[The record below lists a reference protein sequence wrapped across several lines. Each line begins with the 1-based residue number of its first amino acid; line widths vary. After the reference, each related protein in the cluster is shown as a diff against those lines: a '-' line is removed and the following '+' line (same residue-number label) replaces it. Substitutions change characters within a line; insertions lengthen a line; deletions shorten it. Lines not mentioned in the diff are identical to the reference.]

1 MSSGVGD
8 QAMDLQLRLDA
19 IMGEFKQLLK
29 TSIEPLHDRIDQ
41 LENSRNL
48 HSSSKGKESVYSNDE
63 EDQGRYQTDHRAQRR
78 GDDTIKGVKLKIPSL
93 QGKSDPE
100 AYLEWE
106 RKIELVYECH
116 TYSEEQKVKLA
127 AVEFTDYASIWWDQ
141 LRLSRRRN
149 RERAVET
156 WDEMRSLM
164 RKRFVPSY
172 YSRDLHRRL
181 QSLTQGSLSVED
193 YYKEM
198 EMAIMKADLREDGEA
213 TMARFL
219 HGLRPEIAEVVEFQ
233 HYLDMNEMLEKAVT
247 VERRLKRRGS
257 TRSSTTYQARNWRT
271 PQPKREEKA
280 TAPSQPPRPNAFP
293 LKATAKPEFKAN
305 NGASKPRGR
314 DTKCFKCQGYG
325 HIASQC
331 ANQRA
336 MLLLPNGEIVSDEEE
351 EYEGMP
357 PLEGEGDDSSEE
369 VPTHEEI
376 GCLVVRKVLTTR
388 AKEEEIEVQRD
399 NLFYTRCHIKDK
411 VCSVVIDSGS
421 CANVASLL
429 MVEKLGLP
437 VIRHPRPYRL
447 QWLNNEGEVR
457 VFRQVK
463 VPFRIGKYENEVTCD
478 VVPMQASHLIFG
490 RPWQYD
496 RDVEFKGKANKYVFT
511 HCNRKKSW
519 SSHPYLLTLYLLVS
533 LSLLQE
539 FEDIFP
545 EDVPDGLPPLRGIE
559 HQIDIIPGAP
569 LPNKPAYRMGPEETK
584 ELQRQ
589 VEELLRKGWA
599 RESLSPCA
607 VPVILVPKKDGTR
620 RMCTDC
626 RAVSTITERLY
637 ANLKKCTFCTDRVV
651 FLGYVVSAQGI
662 HVDAEKVKAIQEWP
676 TPTSVSEVRSF
687 HGLASFYRRFV
698 KDFSTIAAP
707 LTTVMKKHE
716 KFFWGEAQDKALQ
729 LLKHKL
735 THAPLLALP
744 NFDLTFEV
752 ECDASGVGVGAV
764 LMQGGKPIAYFSEKL
779 SGAALNYS
787 TYDKELLALVRAL
800 ETWQH
805 YLRAR
810 EFVIQTDHQS
820 LKHLKGQQKL
830 SKRHARWVA
839 FIESFPYVIK
849 YKTGKSNVVADA
861 LSRRHILLTALDAKL
876 LGFELMKDLYTSDP
890 DFSNAYGNCGRANFE
905 KFYVHDGFLFYL
917 TKLCIPQ
924 GSIRDLLVHESHSGG
939 LMEHFGVTKTLAM
952 LQDHFSWPRMRRD
965 VERIVERFSKMAHF
979 IACHKTDD
987 ALHIADLF
995 FKEVVHLHGIPRTI
1009 VSDRDV
1015 KFLSYFWKSLW
1026 DGKKKAEFV
1035 RTLHDKVRA
1044 NIERRTAQY
1053 VQQANKHRRQ
1063 LVFEPGD
1070 WVWLHLRKERFPK
1083 QRHSKLSPRGD
1094 GPFQVLERINDN
1106 AYRLDLPGEYNVS
1119 ATFNVADLSPFLA
1132 GDEHDLRANP
1142 FQEEGNDADE
1152 AHGVQVD
1159 PVKVPQGPV
1168 TRARS
1173 KRFKE
1178 SLQTLVYAIQA
1189 QEKPP
1194 IEGIEFEDPGETTK
1208 ASGIQTDTSM
1218 LIDEVMDTVQS
1229 PLPEGAEE
1237 DPEEDPKEKVP
1248 PDSPTVE

>member
-19 IMGEFKQLLK
+19 MMGEFKQLLK

-48 HSSSKGKESVYSNDE
+48 HSSSKG
-63 EDQGRYQTDHRAQRR
+63 
-78 GDDTIKGVKLKIPSL
+78 VKLKIPFF

-116 TYSEEQKVKLA
+116 TYSEEQKVKLT

-181 QSLTQGSLSVED
+181 QSLTQGSLSVEN

-219 HGLRPEIAEVVEFQ
+219 HGLSPEIAEGVELQ

-257 TRSSTTYQARNWRT
+257 KWSSTMYQAGNWRT

-280 TAPSQPPRPNAFP
+280 ITPSQPPRPNAFLP
-293 LKATAKPEFKAN
+293 KTTAKPEFKAN

-369 VPTHEEI
+369 IPTHEEI

-388 AKEEEIEVQRD
+388 AKEEEIKVQRD

-411 VCSVVIDSGS
+411 VCSAVIDSGS
-421 CANVASLL
+421 YANVASLL
-429 MVEKLGLP
+429 MVEKVGLP

-463 VPFRIGKYENEVTCD
+463 VPIRIGKYEDEVTCD
-478 VVPMQASHLIFG
+478 VVPMQASHLILG

-496 RDVEFKGKANKYVFT
+496 REVEFKGKANKYVFT
-511 HCNRKKSW
+511 HCNRK
-519 SSHPYLLTLYLLVS
+519 
-533 LSLLQE
+533 E

-559 HQIDIIPGAP
+559 HQIDLIPGAP

-607 VPVILVPKKDGTR
+607 VPVILVPKKDGTW

-626 RAVSTITERLY
+626 RAVNAITVKYRHPIPRLDDILDELHGAIIFTKIDLKSGYHQIRMKEGDEWKTAFKTKHGLYEWLVMPFGLTNAPGTFMRLMNHVLRPFLGKFVVVYFDDILIYSRSLEEHLEHLKAVFDVLRKERLY
-637 ANLKKCTFCTDRVV
+637 ANLKKCTFCTDHVV

-676 TPTSVSEVRSF
+676 TPTSVSE
-687 HGLASFYRRFV
+687 
-698 KDFSTIAAP
+698 
-707 LTTVMKKHE
+707 
-716 KFFWGEAQDKALQ
+716 KFFWGEAQDKAFQ

-810 EFVIQTDHQS
+810 EFVIQTDHES

-849 YKTGKSNVVADA
+849 YKTEFAYNRAMHSATQFSPFEIVYGFNS
-861 LSRRHILLTALDAKL
+861 LTPL
-876 LGFELMKDLYTSDP
+876 
-890 DFSNAYGNCGRANFE
+890 
-905 KFYVHDGFLFYL
+905 
-917 TKLCIPQ
+917 
-924 GSIRDLLVHESHSGG
+924 DLLPLPSS
-939 LMEHFGVTKTLAM
+939 EHVNL
-952 LQDHFSWPRMRRD
+952 
-965 VERIVERFSKMAHF
+965 
-979 IACHKTDD
+979 
-987 ALHIADLF
+987 
-995 FKEVVHLHGIPRTI
+995 
-1009 VSDRDV
+1009 
-1015 KFLSYFWKSLW
+1015 

-1053 VQQANKHRRQ
+1053 AQQANKHRRQ

-1083 QRHSKLSPRGD
+1083 QRQSKLSPRGD

-1152 AHGVQVD
+1152 THGVQVD

-1178 SLQTLVYAIQA
+1178 SLQALVYAIQA

-1208 ASGIQTDTSM
+1208 VLLTLSCTGVS
-1218 LIDEVMDTVQS
+1218 
-1229 PLPEGAEE
+1229 LPGQRVGGPGGDA
-1237 DPEEDPKEKVP
+1237 PRLGGH
-1248 PDSPTVE
+1248 T

>member
-19 IMGEFKQLLK
+19 MMGEFKQLLK

-41 LENSRNL
+41 LENSKNL

-63 EDQGRYQTDHRAQRR
+63 EDPFEGRYQTDHRTQRR
-78 GDDTIKGVKLKIPSL
+78 GDDTIKGVKLKIPSF

-127 AVEFTDYASIWWDQ
+127 ALEFTDYASIWWDQ

-219 HGLRPEIAEVVEFQ
+219 HGLRPEIAEVVELQ
-233 HYLDMNEMLEKAVT
+233 HYLDMNGMLEKAVT

-257 TRSSTTYQARNWRT
+257 TRPNTTYQAGNWRT

-293 LKATAKPEFKAN
+293 PKATAKPEFKSN

-369 VPTHEEI
+369 IPTHEEI

-388 AKEEEIEVQRD
+388 AKEEEIEIQRD

-421 CANVASLL
+421 CANIASLL

-463 VPFRIGKYENEVTCD
+463 VPFRIGKYEDEVTCD
-478 VVPMQASHLIFG
+478 VVPMQASHLILG

-511 HCNRKKSW
+511 HCNRKV
-519 SSHPYLLTLYLLVS
+519 TL
-533 LSLLQE
+533 E

-559 HQIDIIPGAP
+559 HQIDLIPGAP
-569 LPNKPAYRMGPEETK
+569 LPNKLAYRMGPEETK

-607 VPVILVPKKDGTR
+607 VPVILVPKKDGTW

-626 RAVSTITERLY
+626 RAVNAITVKYRHPIPRLDDMLDELHGAIIFTKIDLKSVVYFDDILIYSRSLEEHLEHLKVVFDVLRKERLY

-651 FLGYVVSAQGI
+651 FLGHVVSVQGI

-676 TPTSVSEVRSF
+676 MPTSVSEVRSF

-707 LTTVMKKHE
+707 LTTVMKK
-716 KFFWGEAQDKALQ
+716 
-729 LLKHKL
+729 
-735 THAPLLALP
+735 T
-744 NFDLTFEV
+744 
-752 ECDASGVGVGAV
+752 
-764 LMQGGKPIAYFSEKL
+764 
-779 SGAALNYS
+779 
-787 TYDKELLALVRAL
+787 
-800 ETWQH
+800 
-805 YLRAR
+805 
-810 EFVIQTDHQS
+810 
-820 LKHLKGQQKL
+820 
-830 SKRHARWVA
+830 
-839 FIESFPYVIK
+839 
-849 YKTGKSNVVADA
+849 
-861 LSRRHILLTALDAKL
+861 
-876 LGFELMKDLYTSDP
+876 
-890 DFSNAYGNCGRANFE
+890 
-905 KFYVHDGFLFYL
+905 
-917 TKLCIPQ
+917 
-924 GSIRDLLVHESHSGG
+924 
-939 LMEHFGVTKTLAM
+939 
-952 LQDHFSWPRMRRD
+952 
-965 VERIVERFSKMAHF
+965 
-979 IACHKTDD
+979 
-987 ALHIADLF
+987 
-995 FKEVVHLHGIPRTI
+995 
-1009 VSDRDV
+1009 
-1015 KFLSYFWKSLW
+1015 
-1026 DGKKKAEFV
+1026 
-1035 RTLHDKVRA
+1035 
-1044 NIERRTAQY
+1044 
-1053 VQQANKHRRQ
+1053 
-1063 LVFEPGD
+1063 
-1070 WVWLHLRKERFPK
+1070 
-1083 QRHSKLSPRGD
+1083 
-1094 GPFQVLERINDN
+1094 
-1106 AYRLDLPGEYNVS
+1106 
-1119 ATFNVADLSPFLA
+1119 
-1132 GDEHDLRANP
+1132 
-1142 FQEEGNDADE
+1142 
-1152 AHGVQVD
+1152 
-1159 PVKVPQGPV
+1159 
-1168 TRARS
+1168 
-1173 KRFKE
+1173 
-1178 SLQTLVYAIQA
+1178 
-1189 QEKPP
+1189 
-1194 IEGIEFEDPGETTK
+1194 
-1208 ASGIQTDTSM
+1208 
-1218 LIDEVMDTVQS
+1218 
-1229 PLPEGAEE
+1229 
-1237 DPEEDPKEKVP
+1237 
-1248 PDSPTVE
+1248 